1 MQICPLPGC
10 RLWDQGLQWS
20 QQEGRRRGAKM
31 APGAPA
37 KISHTHATPT
47 PSPAHNTQ
55 IPMPR
60 ASGLP
65 TLQLICGRTRQ

>member
-1 MQICPLPGC
+1 M
-10 RLWDQGLQWS
+10 
-20 QQEGRRRGAKM
+20 GANM

-47 PSPAHNTQ
+47 PSPARNTQ
-55 IPMPR
+55 IHMPR

-65 TLQLICGRTRQ
+65 TLRLICGRTWQ